1 MVLQATAPLPHD
13 IAPETVT
20 LQHSCHEWGD
30 TSLSFLQPAAFEQRK
45 SRPPAN
51 GDARQRL
58 PRRVLCTSHAVRPSL
73 LPSPLTPH
81 ALRPPPLT
89 SHIPRPS
96 PTPFVLPSPTLP
108 MSHAPHPRPS
118 PLAAPPALLSW
129 GCAGGGAGR
138 VVTRLHQEG
147 IDFGGFASS
156 HAREGRIP
164 GRPVARPHASCP
176 SLSLRRRHYTYAHTC
191 KRSLMWVKLRPS
203 VCHWTNAVWHS
214 FNALIERF
222 RSYRLF
228 LWPSEME
235 VYLCIIFKLL
245 RYRMGGFP
253 SF

>member
-1 MVLQATAPLPHD
+1 MSEG
-13 IAPETVT
+13 IR
-20 LQHSCHEWGD
+20 HS
-30 TSLSFLQPAAFEQRK
+30 AFC
-45 SRPPAN
+45 N
-51 GDARQRL
+51 
-58 PRRVLCTSHAVRPSL
+58 L
-73 LPSPLTPH
+73 LPSNKESPDLRRMATPVNVSRAGSFARPTPY
-81 ALRPPPLT
+81 ALRYCL
-89 SHIPRPS
+89 HLS
-96 PTPFVLPSPTLP
+96 PHTPFVLPPSPP

-129 GCAGGGAGR
+129 GCAGGDAGR

-176 SLSLRRRHYTYAHTC
+176 SLLRRRHYTYAHTC